1 LIDVL
6 VLNFKAMLSA
16 QVKVRK
22 KDFCIVF
29 VVEKLQKCHER
40 AALKKIFFSYRKHTY
55 VRLWAEFANFFINI
69 SSHLILS

>member
-1 LIDVL
+1 
-6 VLNFKAMLSA
+6 MLSV

-29 VVEKLQKCHER
+29 VVEKLQNCHVR
-40 AALKKIFFSYRKHTY
+40 AALNFFFFRAVTLSYRKHTY